1 MINLQITNVLPE
13 DIDLVFT
20 RYAEAA
26 AHQRRIGTVV
36 VWPEFDRSMV
46 AREISENHQ
55 WKLLIDGEMA
65 CVWATTFSDEQIWEA
80 RNVDPSLY
88 IHRIA
93 TNPAFRGHNFVETIV
108 SWAKE
113 HARLNHKKFVRL
125 DTLGNN
131 TRLIDHYTGA
141 GFTFLGMFE
150 LKDTTGLPAHYSKE
164 PACLF
169 QLAV

>member
-1 MINLQITNVLPE
+1 MTNLLITNVLPH
-13 DIDLVFT
+13 DIDLVFA
-20 RYAEAA
+20 RYADAA
-26 AHQRRIGTVV
+26 AHQRKISTVV
-36 VWPEFDRSMV
+36 VWPDFDRAMV
-46 AREISENHQ
+46 AREINENHQ
-55 WKLLIDGEMA
+55 WKLIIDGEVA

-80 RNVDPSLY
+80 RNADPAVY

-108 SWAKE
+108 SWAVK
-113 HARLNHKKFVRL
+113 HARKLGKEYVRL

-131 TRLIDHYTGA
+131 TRLIDHYTQA

-150 LKDTTGLPAHYSKE
+150 LNDTTGLPVHYQEE
-164 PACLF
+164 PTCLF